1 MVKFNIK
8 YICIKFIW
16 GVCMPEIELSVIN
29 NYVNLEETFQNK
41 YKIDKYW
48 IEKLLI
54 SPTKNNLTR
63 EQRHSLNAIDS
74 KEVNR
79 KLQKLIEFNVLTLNS
94 IIDLYL
100 DKQENSEK
108 RIALYQISEEK
119 QDDINNL
126 IEKITSVGG
135 DYYNFFQERRTLC
148 KKIEQ
153 PHGNPFNLIY
163 INKHQREDGN
173 GYQYHFVYSYKLHW
187 LKYIKTPTGVNT
199 DDKTTYETACISID
213 THTRV
218 MQIRIGNN
226 EGIGKIKADTPDET
240 YKEFDDIFDVLKNK
254 FITML
259 EVTEDDIT
267 PLQIETNIENLFKKE
282 YLVKYEGMHK
292 SSQELGGS
300 VKTLNISFKLDK
312 TVNAGVDYMNMNA
325 FKDLQNRLNR
335 IILIKGVWDRQK
347 AVKRLGGNTIEI
359 FIRGGGKKKVVFNV
373 NNSYVRTY
381 GSYTKEEMNYALSH
395 VTENLQSI

>member
-1 MVKFNIK
+1 ML
-8 YICIKFIW
+8 
-16 GVCMPEIELSVIN
+16 EIELSVIN
-29 NYVNLEETFQNK
+29 SYINLDEENRNK
-41 YKIDKYW
+41 NKIDKYW
-48 IEKLLI
+48 LNRLLI
-54 SPTKNNLTR
+54 GSSKQNLNTEQKRIINSIESTKEN
-63 EQRHSLNAIDS
+63 E
-74 KEVNR
+74 
-79 KLQKLIEFNVLTLNS
+79 KLQKLIEFNALDLNAV
-94 IIDLYL
+94 IDLYL

-119 QDDINNL
+119 QDNINNL

-148 KKIEQ
+148 KRIEQ

-187 LKYIKTPTGVNT
+187 LKYIKTHTGVST

-218 MQIRIGNN
+218 IQIRIGNN
-226 EGIGKIKADTPDET
+226 EGIGKIKANTPDET

-259 EVTEDDIT
+259 EITEDDIT

-347 AVKRLGGNTIEI
+347 AIKGPEGNTTEI

-395 VTENLQSI
+395 VTENL